1 MRTFALVTLGCKVNR
16 VESDSFADKLKGK
29 GMHETSFDRADLVI
43 INTCLVTAEA
53 EKKTRKRVRHVL
65 SANQHAQVIV
75 TGCASALSPQ
85 LYASLDPRVQVVPKA
100 EVLQALEE
108 APVVVM
114 HEEGASVDIEGRTRR
129 GVKVQDGC
137 DNACTYCIVCKAR
150 GASVSRPSDE
160 VVNEVSALVGAG
172 VKEIVLTGINI
183 GAYDQRGL
191 DLSRLI
197 ERVLD
202 EVKCE
207 EEPSFRLRLSSIEPV
222 DITDELIDLVARSE
236 GRICRH
242 FHIPLQSGSSRILE
256 AMARNYDAPFF
267 DDLVG
272 RIRARIPNASITT
285 DIIAGFPGEQ
295 DEDFEETC
303 LMARR
308 SAFSK
313 MHVFPFSAREGTIAA
328 HLPEQVAASVKQARS
343 AHLRHLSEELR
354 RSDAQSRRG
363 SSELYLIQ
371 DGGTMMSES
380 YYEVAAPAHCRAG
393 ELYESAFVLPPDM
406 VECQHGSNPE
416 TEHPA

>member
-29 GMHETSFDRADLVI
+29 GMHEAFFDRADLVI

-65 SANQHAQVIV
+65 NANQHAQVIV

-108 APVVVM
+108 VPVEGV
-114 HEEGASVDIEGRTRR
+114 HEEDALVDIEGRTRR

-150 GASVSRPSDE
+150 GASVSRPPDE
-160 VVNEVSALVGAG
+160 VVNEVSALVGTG

-191 DLSRLI
+191 DLSHLI

-256 AMARNYDAPFF
+256 AMARNYDASFF
-267 DDLVG
+267 DDLIG
-272 RIRARIPNASITT
+272 RIRARIPNVSITT

-295 DEDFEETC
+295 DEDFEATC

-328 HLPEQVAASVKQARS
+328 HLPEQVPASVKQARS
-343 AHLRHLSEELR
+343 AHLRRLSEELR
-354 RSDAQSRRG
+354 RKDAQSRRG
-363 SSELYLIQ
+363 FSELYLVQ

-380 YYEVAAPAHCRAG
+380 YYEVVAPAHCQVG
-393 ELYESAFVLPPDM
+393 ELHESSFVLPPDM

-416 TEHPA
+416 TEHSA